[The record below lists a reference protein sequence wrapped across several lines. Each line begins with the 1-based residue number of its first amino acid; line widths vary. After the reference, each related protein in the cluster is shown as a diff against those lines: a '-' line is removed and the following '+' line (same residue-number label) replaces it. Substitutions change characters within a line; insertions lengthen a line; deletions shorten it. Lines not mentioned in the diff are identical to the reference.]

1 MLRLLSTL
9 LLIGYI
15 NLSAAQDY
23 TKYHLAII
31 KAEEQIFVKQQFD
44 DGLKTYSVLFKEY
57 DFVFVHDCVMAMQ
70 IALHTN
76 NEKRLLEFTTKAML
90 NGLAPKHLESPFMK
104 YFQQHALYIKH
115 KDSIARIFKANRQH
129 YLQRIDTGALIT
141 MMQLFCNDQ
150 LEKNPARGE
159 SIMTH
164 NKRYRP
170 QIMVTTDALRKLIAE
185 KGYPSDKLIGIDQQD
200 LLHELK
206 TGRMDPFDYYK
217 KYKDEPQ
224 HNIGEGQFDLDE
236 YHLASSIVLPV
247 IVHYAYMIKG
257 NADRKRCLL
266 YADDFYLQQIKLGN
280 LHPKDFA
287 FMYDWGMKGDG
298 TQKLV
303 PDFNKDEKFFDVG
316 IKPGDAQR
324 QVAISDADVNRFRR
338 MFYIAPIENDRAK
351 IAFIRAN
358 KMYIGWGWWA
368 GRS

>member
-76 NEKRLLEFTTKAML
+76 NEKRFLEFTTKAMQ
-90 NGLAPKHLESPFMK
+90 NGLAPTHLESPKMK

-129 YLQRIDTGALIT
+129 YLQRIDTGALIK

-159 SIMTH
+159 SIMSH

-217 KYKDEPQ
+217 KYKDDPQ
-224 HNIGEGQFDLDE
+224 HNIGEGQFDQDE

-247 IVHYAYMIKG
+247 IWHYAYTIKG

-287 FMYDWGMKGDG
+287 LMYDWGMNNGGISEGTPNIEKG
-298 TQKLV
+298 
-303 PDFNKDEKFFDVG
+303 EKFFDVG
-316 IKPGDAQR
+316 IRSVGAQR
-324 QVAISDADVNRFRR
+324 QVNISNEAINKLRKA
-338 MFYIAPIENDRAK
+338 FYIAPIENDRAK